1 MQITRI
7 YTGED
12 GQSHFEDVEMEGH
25 PLLPSLTS
33 ITSLRFRVSEP
44 GTFSDWHTESQ
55 RNYIITLSGE
65 GEIGIGDGTHRR
77 FGAGAVML
85 VEDLTGQGHTTRATS
100 DEPRITVAVPLANQV
115 PERKPPR
122 SPAAVSSAP
131 GRLLVRQARVG
142 KRRVRPRYGT
152 PWPPC
157 HGACRPAPKPSGFG
171 TTA

>member
-115 PERKPPR
+115 P
-122 SPAAVSSAP
+122 
-131 GRLLVRQARVG
+131 
-142 KRRVRPRYGT
+142 GT
-152 PWPPC
+152 
-157 HGACRPAPKPSGFG
+157 
-171 TTA
+171 